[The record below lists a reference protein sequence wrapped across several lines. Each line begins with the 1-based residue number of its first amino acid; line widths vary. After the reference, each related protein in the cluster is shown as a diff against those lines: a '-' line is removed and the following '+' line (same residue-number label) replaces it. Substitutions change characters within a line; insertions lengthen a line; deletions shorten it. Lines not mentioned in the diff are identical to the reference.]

1 MPYSVY
7 IATVLALLLIALSLN
22 VSRLRMRY
30 RVSFGDADN
39 PALTAAVRAHGNSLE
54 QSTLFIP
61 LLYFIDTS
69 TSLSAAWV
77 IGLGVAFVVLR
88 LAYCAALLG
97 RRLFLRQVSHGLSML
112 VLLVATLILLTEGI
126 EA

>member
-1 MPYSVY
+1 MPYSAY
-7 IATVLALLLIALSLN
+7 IAAVLAILLIALSLN

-39 PALTAAVRAHGNSLE
+39 PALTAAIRAHGNSLE
-54 QSTLFIP
+54 QSTLFIL
-61 LLYFIDTS
+61 LLYLIDTS

-88 LAYCAALLG
+88 LSYCAALLG
-97 RRLFLRQVSHGLSML
+97 RRLLLRQVSHGLSML
-112 VLLVATLILLTEGI
+112 VLLLATLILLTEGI